1 MTTLTASWDFSSLHE
16 AFMSIHIIIDGY
28 NLIRQSRSFSGYDHL
43 DIQRGREVLLES
55 LADYRR
61 VKRHRMTVVFDGS
74 GAPSFSTPADR
85 FRGIEIKFSRSG
97 ESADAVIKKI
107 SDRLKEK
114 ALVVSS
120 DRDIADHAASNGSA
134 SISSQEFEKI
144 IVNASQSGNNCD
156 GIQDEKGWIPT
167 TKKKGPKRRL
177 SRSAR
182 RSRIKIQK
190 L

>member
-1 MTTLTASWDFSSLHE
+1 MMTLTASLAFLNLHD

-28 NLIRQSRSFSGYDHL
+28 NLIRQSRSLSDFDQL
-43 DIQRGREVLLES
+43 NIQRGREALLES
-55 LADYRR
+55 LDDYRR
-61 VKRHRMTVVFDGS
+61 VRKHQMTVVFDGA
-74 GAPSFSTPADR
+74 GAPSFSTPTDQ

-97 ESADAVIKKI
+97 ESADTVIKKM

-120 DRDIADHAASNGSA
+120 DRDIIDHVVLQGAAT
-134 SISSQEFEKI
+134 ISSQYFYKI
-144 IVNASQSGNNCD
+144 IGNASHNIND
-156 GIQDEKGWIPT
+156 RDAIEDEKGWIPT

-177 SRSAR
+177 SKSAR
-182 RSRIKIQK
+182 RSRLKIQK

>member
-1 MTTLTASWDFSSLHE
+1 MAFLSLHE

-28 NLIRQSRSFSGYDHL
+28 NLIRQSRLFSDLDHI
-43 DIQRGREVLLES
+43 DIERGRDALLES
-55 LADYRR
+55 LADYRQR
-61 VKRHRMTVVFDGS
+61 KKHRITVVFDGS

-85 FRGIEIKFSRSG
+85 FKGIEIRFSRSG
-97 ESADAVIKKI
+97 ESADTVIKKM

-120 DRDIADHAASNGSA
+120 DRDIIDHAILQGAA
-134 SISSQEFEKI
+134 TISSPEFEKI
-144 IVNASQSGNNCD
+144 LEKMPQQEAQQSESYHAN
-156 GIQDEKGWIPT
+156 GWVPT
-167 TKKKGPKRRL
+167 TKKKGPSRRL
-177 SRSAR
+177 SKSKR